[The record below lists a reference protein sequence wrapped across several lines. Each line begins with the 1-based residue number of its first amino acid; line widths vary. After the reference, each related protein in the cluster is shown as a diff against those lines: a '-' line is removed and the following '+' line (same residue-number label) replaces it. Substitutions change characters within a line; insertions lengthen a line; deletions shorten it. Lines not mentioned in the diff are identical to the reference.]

1 MSEQYTPS
9 LEIKAYA
16 TIGVVCL
23 QWSLLEQML
32 LRVIACAENAPIDK
46 IYLSYAGLDMM
57 PRIGMALK
65 LARYAKWPQ
74 PLIKRIEAI
83 RVALQ
88 GKSGRHGLADRR
100 NQVVHGVHKESE
112 KPDCISLTMVRWDGP
127 RRTQDVTLSEI
138 ADLATQLAALAQE
151 AWSISDAYGD
161 WKFGSNREQNGGEQF
176 SRAKTSIGVEIIH
189 HVQSVIKRLFGNG

>member
-1 MSEQYTPS
+1 
-9 LEIKAYA
+9 
-16 TIGVVCL
+16 
-23 QWSLLEQML
+23 
-32 LRVIACAENAPIDK
+32 
-46 IYLSYAGLDMM
+46 
-57 PRIGMALK
+57 
-65 LARYAKWPQ
+65 
-74 PLIKRIEAI
+74 
-83 RVALQ
+83 
-88 GKSGRHGLADRR
+88 
-100 NQVVHGVHKESE
+100 
-112 KPDCISLTMVRWDGP
+112 MVRWDGP